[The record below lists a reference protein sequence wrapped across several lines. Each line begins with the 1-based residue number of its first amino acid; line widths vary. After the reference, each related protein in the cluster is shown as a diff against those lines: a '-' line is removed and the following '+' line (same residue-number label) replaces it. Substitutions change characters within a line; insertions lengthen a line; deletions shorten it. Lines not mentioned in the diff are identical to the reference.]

1 MSFESPAS
9 VLKRHGMWARK
20 SWGQNFL
27 HAPHVHDAIVAA
39 ASADPTQRIVEIG
52 AGVGSLT
59 ARLLATG
66 AEVWAIERDRDLCN
80 VLRAELGQE
89 PRLRLIEADA
99 VRFDYASAADEAHP
113 RPVIVGNLPYHLTGP
128 LLFALLDQ
136 HHVTG
141 DWVVMVQKEVAQ
153 RIVAPPGNR
162 TYGGLSV
169 VLGRVRALEWVTQVS
184 RGSFTPAPSIDSAV
198 IRLRPRATPRG
209 EVADENGFR
218 VLVRTAFQQRRKT
231 LANALSP
238 LADRDRVTQW
248 CITCAIDPR
257 ARPET
262 LSSEQFAA
270 LAREREQDIA
280 AGRGAASDGG
290 TGEGE
295 TEDGVDGDDPGHDP
309 SV

>member
-1 MSFESPAS
+1 MTFESPAA
-9 VLKRHGMWARK
+9 VLKRHGLWARK

-27 HAPHVHDAIVAA
+27 HAPAVHEAIVD
-39 ASADPTQRIVEIG
+39 ASGADPTRRVVEIG

-66 AEVWAIERDRDLCN
+66 AEVWAIERDRDLCA
-80 VLRAELGQE
+80 VLRTELADA
-89 PRLRLIEADA
+89 PRFKLFEADA
-99 VRFDYASAADEAHP
+99 VRFDYASAVDEANP
-113 RPVIVGNLPYHLTGP
+113 YPAIVGNLPYHLTGP
-128 LLFALLDQ
+128 LLFALLE
-136 HHVTG
+136 HHHITG

-169 VLGRVRALEWVTQVS
+169 VLGRVRALEWVTHVS
-184 RGSFTPAPSIDSAV
+184 RGSFTPPPSIDSAV
-198 IRLRPRATPRG
+198 IRLRRREQPRG
-209 EVADENGFR
+209 EVGDEEGFR

-248 CITCAIDPR
+248 CTAVGIDPR

-270 LAREREQDIA
+270 LARERE
-280 AGRGAASDGG
+280 RDGG
-290 TGEGE
+290 PPATPA
-295 TEDGVDGDDPGHDP
+295 V
-309 SV
+309 